1 MEHTNKTL
9 LMNLFVVSP
18 VMAVVGSALL
28 SPLLSSSP
36 EPGSGSFTTFPLFF
50 ILLLALYPFHLAVSL
65 VQWGISRWVKRQ
77 QISFILFN
85 ACGLAFSLVLASR
98 IHGGFAALYLSF
110 VILSLVSLILR
121 RSGARPKE

>member
-28 SPLLSSSP
+28 SPLLSSGPDSI
-36 EPGSGSFTTFPLFF
+36 TTFPLFF
-50 ILLLALYPFHLAVSL
+50 ILLLALYPFHLVVSL

-77 QISFILFN
+77 QISLILFH
-85 ACGLAFSLVLASR
+85 ACGLAFSLFLAYR
-98 IHGGFAALYLSF
+98 IHSGFAALYLSF
-110 VILSLVSLILR
+110 FILSLISLYELLIKK
-121 RSGARPKE
+121 AAP